1 MENRDKILAKIK
13 KCLALA
19 KSSNP
24 NEAAIALKQAQ
35 ALMAEYNI
43 NQSDVVFSDVS
54 ETHSNGQS
62 TFKRAKWDHYLVHII
77 SCAFGCKALVDCE
90 YKNHKAYSTI
100 VFVGIGASSE
110 LAAYTYNVLKRQVL
124 KAREHYSK
132 TALKRIVRKNKV
144 ARADQ
149 FCLGWVHAVKKQVQ
163 DFANPE
169 HEELLKKYIEAK
181 HSEVEEAK
189 VIDRQVKRGDA
200 STDRFLGVLAAQDV
214 HLHHGVKGNS
224 NQVLEHKA

>member
-1 MENRDKILAKIK
+1 MENKDKILAKIK

-43 NQSDVVFSDVS
+43 NQSDVVFSDVG
-54 ETHSNGQS
+54 EAHSSSQS
-62 TFKRAKWDHYLVHII
+62 TFKRAKWDHYLVYIV
-77 SCAFGCKALVDCE
+77 SCAFGCKAFIDHE
-90 YKNHKAYSTI
+90 YKNYKMHSMVLFI
-100 VFVGIGASSE
+100 GVGVSAE
-110 LAAYTYNVLKRQVL
+110 LAAYTYNVLKRQIL
-124 KAREHYSK
+124 KAREQYSK
-132 TALKRIVRKNKV
+132 TALKRIIRKNKT

-200 STDRFLGVLAAQDV
+200 STDRF
-214 HLHHGVKGNS
+214 
-224 NQVLEHKA
+224 